1 MKQKEKNAMYF
12 HEAALQYLEK
22 EKYNLSPFTVRTY
35 YWNLKKIFDYTPILE
50 LHDLNSS
57 VIQEYKIHLQQQ
69 GNKPATVCKALSVF
83 RIFSRKMY
91 QDGLLKEDPFDKVK
105 IGRVYTKRGF
115 LTVRELKSLYL
126 NFEDRR
132 NVLSE
137 TECET
142 MRVFLF
148 SCFTGLRYSDLRSL
162 DASEI
167 FDWKI
172 RKQMHKTGDPVYI
185 PVPLQARLLLP
196 ETMKSGKVFN
206 VVENSHFNRILRRAA
221 KKMGYNKHIHCH
233 LARHT
238 FATTCIT
245 LGISLSAT
253 SKLLGHRNLETT
265 LIYAKFIDAFL
276 DKEMKKFKKLGK
288 KNSPSHREGLFFKY
302 K

>member
-1 MKQKEKNAMYF
+1 MLF

-35 YWNLKKIFDYTPILE
+35 YWNLKKILDYRPALE
-50 LHDLNSS
+50 LHEFNSS
-57 VIQEYKIHLQQQ
+57 VVQDYKIHLQQL

-83 RIFSRKMY
+83 RIFSKKMY

-105 IGRVYTKRGF
+105 IGRVYTRRGF
-115 LTVRELKSLYL
+115 LTIRELKSLYL
-126 NFEDRR
+126 NFEDRY
-132 NVLSE
+132 NILSD
-137 TECET
+137 TEQDV

-148 SCFTGLRYSDLRSL
+148 GCFTGLRYSDLQSL

-185 PVPLQARLLLP
+185 PIPLQARLLLP
-196 ETMKSGKVFN
+196 ENLKSGKVFK
-206 VVENSHFNRILRRAA
+206 VVENSHFNRILRSAA
-221 KKMGYNKHIHCH
+221 KKLGYSKHIHCH

-276 DKEMKKFKKLGK
+276 DKEMKKFRKLG
-288 KNSPSHREGLFFKY
+288 
-302 K
+302 

>member
-1 MKQKEKNAMYF
+1 MLF
-12 HEAALQYLEK
+12 HEAALKYLEK
-22 EKYNLSPFTVRTY
+22 EKYNLSSFTVRTY
-35 YWNLKKIFDYTPILE
+35 YWNLKKIADFMPALE
-50 LHDLNSS
+50 LHDLTPS
-57 VIQEYKIHLQQQ
+57 VVQEYKIHLQLL

-83 RIFSRKMY
+83 RIFSKKMH

-105 IGRVYTKRGF
+105 IGRAYTRRGF
-115 LTVRELKSLYL
+115 LTIRELKKLYL

-132 NVLSE
+132 SMLSE
-137 TECET
+137 SEREVV
-142 MRVFLF
+142 RVFLF
-148 SCFTGLRYSDLRSL
+148 SCFTGLRYSDLQSL

-196 ETMKSGKVFN
+196 KDMKSGKVFN
-206 VVENSHFNRILRRAA
+206 VVENSHFNRTLRCAA
-221 KKMGYNKHIHCH
+221 KKLGFNKHIHCH

-276 DKEMKKFKKLGK
+276 DKEMKKFKKLG
-288 KNSPSHREGLFFKY
+288 
-302 K
+302 